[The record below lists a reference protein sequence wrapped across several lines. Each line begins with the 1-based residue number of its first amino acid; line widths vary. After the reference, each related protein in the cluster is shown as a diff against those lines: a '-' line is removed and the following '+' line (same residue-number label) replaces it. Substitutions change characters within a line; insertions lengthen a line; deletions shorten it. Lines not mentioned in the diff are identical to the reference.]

1 MTVVS
6 YDPDRLHLRV
16 EGHAG
21 SAPAGEDLVCA
32 AVSVLVWTLL
42 AEAEAEERFHMEAVT
57 DEENAVI
64 DVRCCP
70 EGATVWACRYLFDI
84 VMSGFA
90 LLAEN
95 YPEYIRIDK
104 GGDDHGNE

>member
-1 MTVVS
+1 MTRVF

-16 EGHAG
+16 EGHAT

-32 AVSVLVWTLL
+32 AVSALCWTLI
-42 AEAEAEERFHMEAVT
+42 AEAEAEERYHAEIAADAETARV
-57 DEENAVI
+57 

-70 EGATVWACRYLFDI
+70 EGASAFACGYLFDI
-84 VMSGFA
+84 IMGGFA

-95 YPEYIRIDK
+95 YPEYITIRT
-104 GGDDHGNE
+104 GGDENGS